1 MGIPALEQKG
11 GLAGWFK
18 KWKNMEKNPMK
29 VWMILGK
36 THFGKP
42 PLQSQAF
49 QAFADFILS
58 NNSHPLPISN
68 TLA

>member
-1 MGIPALEQKG
+1 MGMPALEKN
-11 GLAGWFK
+11 LAGSLDGS
-18 KWKNMEKNPMK
+18 KNGKTWKNPMK

-49 QAFADFILS
+49 QAFADLILS
-58 NNSHPLPISN
+58 NNSHPLAISD
-68 TLA
+68 TVV